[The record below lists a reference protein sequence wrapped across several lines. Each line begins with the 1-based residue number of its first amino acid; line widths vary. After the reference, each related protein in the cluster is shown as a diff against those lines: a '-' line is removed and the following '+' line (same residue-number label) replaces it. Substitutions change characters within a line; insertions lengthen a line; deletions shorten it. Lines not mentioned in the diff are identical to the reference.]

1 MKRMGPIDHTVS
13 VPGDK
18 SISHRAVLLSSL
30 ARGESWIRGF
40 LPAEDTRRT
49 VAMVRALGV
58 GVEEQGPADLRVAGA
73 GMRGFSEPEDVIDAG
88 NSGTTIRIGAGL
100 LAAQPFLSVIT
111 GDPYLRKR
119 PMGRIVDPL
128 SRMGARITGRSNDTL
143 PPLCIRGGALKG
155 IRYEMPV
162 ASAQVKSAIL
172 LAGLFAES
180 PVTVV
185 EPLPSR
191 DHTER
196 MLLAMGA
203 SVKRGNR
210 EISVE
215 PADTLKPLDMEIP
228 GDLSAAAFFLVLAS
242 CSPGSRLR
250 IPSVGVNPGRTGIVD
265 VLRRMGAE
273 ISLEAQREEGG
284 EPVADLVVRGRGLT
298 ATTVEPSE
306 VPSLIDEIP
315 AICAAAAM
323 SEGRTGIRGA
333 GELRVKESDRIGAMV
348 TALSRMGVAC
358 GEYPDGL
365 WIEGPARLREGADC
379 DSRGDHR
386 IAMAVLT
393 LAAAAAIP
401 VKVSDTACIAT
412 SFPGFEG
419 RLREL
424 VP

>member
-1 MKRMGPIDHTVS
+1 MKRMGAFEGTVS

-30 ARGESWIRGF
+30 ARGESRIRGF

-49 VAMVRALGV
+49 VAMMRALGV
-58 GVEEQGPADLRVAGA
+58 GIEERGPTELRVAGA
-73 GMRGFSEPEDVIDAG
+73 GMRGLSEPEDILDAG

-100 LAAQPFLSVIT
+100 LAAQPFVSVVT

-119 PMGRIVDPL
+119 PMGRIVAPL
-128 SRMGARITGRSNDTL
+128 SAMGARITGRRNDTL
-143 PPLCIRGGALKG
+143 PPLCIRGGPLRG

-172 LAGLFAES
+172 LAGLYAES

-196 MLLAMGA
+196 MLRAMGA
-203 SVKRGNR
+203 SVRQGDR
-210 EISVE
+210 EVSVE
-215 PADTLKPLDMEIP
+215 PAESIDPLDMEVP
-228 GDLSAAAFFLVLAS
+228 GDISAAAFFLVLAAA
-242 CSPGSRLR
+242 SPGSRLR
-250 IPSVGVNPGRTGIVD
+250 IPSVGVNPGRTGIVE
-265 VLRRMGAE
+265 VLRRMGADL
-273 ISLEAQREEGG
+273 SLEAQREEGG
-284 EPVADLVVRGRGLT
+284 EPVADLLVRGRRLS
-298 ATTVEPSE
+298 AATVEAEE

-315 AICAAAAM
+315 ALCAAAAL

-348 TALSRMGVAC
+348 SALSRMGVSC

-365 WIEGPARLREGADC
+365 WVEGPARLREGAVC

-386 IAMAVLT
+386 IAMAILT
-393 LAAAAAIP
+393 LSAAAGVP
-401 VKVSDTACIAT
+401 VRVSDTACIAT
-412 SFPGFEG
+412 SFPEFEE
-419 RLREL
+419 RLRDL
-424 VP
+424 CR